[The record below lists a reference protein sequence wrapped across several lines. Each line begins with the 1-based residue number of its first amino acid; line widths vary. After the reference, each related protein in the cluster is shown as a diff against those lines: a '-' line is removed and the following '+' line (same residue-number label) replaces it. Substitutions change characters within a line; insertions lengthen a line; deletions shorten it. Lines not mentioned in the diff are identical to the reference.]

1 MLDKV
6 RNIVLIQIPPDM
18 WDGMQACS
26 QGYLCIWG
34 GVGGLQPTLELFK
47 VIQWRNLYRRASYN
61 ASLFVYFPYLQN
73 RASKKTRAQVNV

>member
-18 WDGMQACS
+18 WDGMQARF
-26 QGYLCIWG
+26 QGYLCIWA
-34 GVGGLQPTLELFK
+34 GVGGLQPTLKLFK

-61 ASLFVYFPYLQN
+61 GFVYFPYLQN
-73 RASKKTRAQVNV
+73 RDSKKTRVQVNV